1 MESDSPA
8 LVFSGLQG
16 RSGSAANALQMY
28 GRILFG
34 ASAMLFGVVSLIWR
48 DSDMW
53 QRLLPLHAPLGTIV
67 GWCLVIA
74 QIAGGI
80 AMILPRTAR
89 PASIVIGAVY
99 GLYVLS
105 CVSSIV
111 AAPAEPGGYINCFE
125 QLAIVC
131 GALAVYATSETD
143 AARAIVL
150 GRAARLGLGVCAVSF
165 AWAQVVYLQYTAS
178 LVPTWIPPNRVF
190 LTNLTTVA
198 FALAAVAMLV
208 NRQARLAMRLL
219 AAMTALFGVLVWLPL
234 IAAHPAT
241 LSNWSEVG
249 ENYLIAAA
257 AWLVADLH
265 WL

>member
-1 MESDSPA
+1 
-8 LVFSGLQG
+8 
-16 RSGSAANALQMY
+16 
-28 GRILFG
+28 
-34 ASAMLFGVVSLIWR
+34 MLFGVVSLIWR

-219 AAMTALFGVLVWLPL
+219 AAMTALFGVLVWFPM